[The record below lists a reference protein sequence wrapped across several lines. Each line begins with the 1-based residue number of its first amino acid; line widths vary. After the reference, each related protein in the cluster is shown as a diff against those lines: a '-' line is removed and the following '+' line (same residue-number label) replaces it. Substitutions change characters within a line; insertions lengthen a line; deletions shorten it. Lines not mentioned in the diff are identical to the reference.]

1 MLAGL
6 LLPTIV
12 AFASGFF
19 DLIFSL
25 LLCARVG
32 PALDMGKPAEQGLW
46 VSGLFPDSTSSIR
59 ILRFWIQV
67 LHPTYLRGVSMIL
80 KK

>member
-32 PALDMGKPAEQGLW
+32 PALDMGKPAERGLW
-46 VSGLFPDSTSSIR
+46 VSGLPSIPRLNVINSHPAVLDPGATPNIST
-59 ILRFWIQV
+59 
-67 LHPTYLRGVSMIL
+67 
-80 KK
+80 